1 LPRKVAPDDPTRI
14 YQNDI
19 LERMSRSHPYEPLF
33 AFIPTILGL
42 SIWMIGWSPM
52 AWYVNLSLVSIGL
65 FYWTFMEYMLHRYL
79 FHYEAKS
86 SIGKHIMKLIH
97 GIHHQFPN
105 DTDRLVIP
113 IGASFLSSLAFTLI
127 YYTFTGGNLWAV
139 LPLFIGTASGYLN
152 YDWTHYATH
161 HVKPR
166 FSWEKTQRR
175 RHMLHHFKYPDACF
189 GVSTG
194 LWDWVFRT
202 REIDAEKA
210 VATGKMRAYP
220 SENWKILDNTP
231 NPSEHA

>member
-1 LPRKVAPDDPTRI
+1 MPRKVAPDDPTRI

-19 LERMSRSHPYEPLF
+19 LERMTRSHPYEPLVVY
-33 AFIPTILGL
+33 IPVVLGL
-42 SIWMIGWSPM
+42 IVYMFLKSPFVWYNSI
-52 AWYVNLSLVSIGL
+52 ALVATGL
-65 FYWTFMEYMLHRYL
+65 FYWSFMEYILHRYL

-86 SIGKHIMKLIH
+86 KIGKHIMRLIH

-113 IGASFLSSLAFTLI
+113 LGASFLSALIFVAI
-127 YYTFTGGNLWAV
+127 YYGLTGGNAWAI
-139 LPLFIGTASGYLN
+139 LPLVIGTIVGYVN

-166 FSWEKTQRR
+166 FPWEKTQRR
-175 RHMLHHFKYPDACF
+175 RHMLHHFKFPDACF

-202 REIDAEKA
+202 REQDAEKA
-210 VATGKMRAYP
+210 VAAGKMRAYP
-220 SENWKILDNTP
+220 SENWKILDNKA
-231 NPSEHA
+231 NPSEPI